1 MTLTLGRLSG
11 IAAHRSVDL
20 GGGSGVRLGGL
31 AFASSLAEARAWSQQ
46 IRGLE
51 GAVDR
56 LISTDE
62 PHLDGFYRYG
72 DVSTSYELAVYDQK
86 YGFEWSLTAIR
97 VPHYQSPGF
106 STRSNQPERLN
117 STVTHTP
124 WIGFPSTLQ
133 YFDVG
138 SDASVTWYESRVGP
152 GGTARFLSS
161 STYFDNDT
169 GRGVIAPT
177 NWYDMSPKLQV
188 GGYTVVGDQIP
199 ALANLTNWQLDNG
212 LVKFEDTSTSGC
224 LFKMSLPDTGGTPG
238 NWGTA
243 KDIEVGYY
251 DGTTW
256 RKQTDVVGLRVL
268 RNDAQEVGFALLLSI
283 EHPSNSVNWE
293 GMVTLRLRRGGLFA
307 ECHITGGRAQRYGI
321 VDTSVGSSN
330 ATAFTNNVGY
340 YQTSNDANGNQPVAM
355 SFDTLTTAVLV
366 DGKAYLNSAGRRIV
380 LGLGGSLGSGAS
392 APNRATDLLNQ
403 FGAGGSVSIN
413 VGS

>member
-1 MTLTLGRLSG
+1 MNVTLGRLENLNRVTAVELAG
-11 IAAHRSVDL
+11 GVGVLLRGTAIATSA
-20 GGGSGVRLGGL
+20 
-31 AFASSLAEARAWSQQ
+31 AQAEAWVQQ
-46 IRGLE
+46 VLGLS
-51 GAVDR
+51 GTVDR
-56 LISTDE
+56 LVCSDE
-62 PHLDGFYRYG
+62 PHLTGFYRYS
-72 DVSTSYELAVYDQK
+72 DPSTNLKPGLWDRQYAFD
-86 YGFEWSLTAIR
+86 WSLRATR